1 VTDQPKPLS
10 LNDLLRTVA
19 RRDRLTVSPSA
30 TTTDVSAALRLVRSD
45 RDVGEPGSR
54 RLVRS
59 DKVTVS
65 DLIRQLHDAAAG
77 KDAPE
82 PEPPPL
88 PWKSVS
94 DLPDDKG
101 SS

>member
-30 TTTDVSAALRLVRSD
+30 TTTDVSAGLRLVRSD

-59 DKVTVS
+59 DQPTVS
-65 DLIRQLHDAAAG
+65 DLIRQLHDAAADEG
-77 KDAPE
+77 DPDAA
-82 PEPPPL
+82 
-88 PWKSVS
+88 
-94 DLPDDKG
+94 
-101 SS
+101 

>member
-1 VTDQPKPLS
+1 M
-10 LNDLLRTVA
+10 A

-30 TTTDVSAALRLVRSD
+30 TSSDVSAGLRLVRSD
-45 RDVGEPGSR
+45 RDVGELGSR

-59 DKVTVS
+59 DQPTVS

-82 PEPPPL
+82 PDAPPL
-88 PWKSVS
+88 PWASVA
-94 DLPDDKG
+94 DVPDDDQAA
-101 SS
+101 